1 MFSGGARKPSPMVR
15 AAVAPTPD
23 QVAAAEGNSRPGDG
37 PVFRKVGRS
46 RLIAGR
52 GMCTF
57 SLEIKTQPNPAKP
70 FAGYSNLL
78 CIDMTFPAGTKIDP
92 AVIAIL
98 TAEKVAPSST
108 LL

>member
-1 MFSGGARKPSPMVR
+1 
-15 AAVAPTPD
+15 
-23 QVAAAEGNSRPGDG
+23 
-37 PVFRKVGRS
+37 
-46 RLIAGR
+46 
-52 GMCTF
+52 MCTF
-57 SLEIKTQPNPAKP
+57 SLEIKTQPNTVKP

-78 CIDMTFPAGTKIDP
+78 CIEVTFPAGAKMDP